1 MWFLL
6 PLYADFWYLLM
17 GLVLF
22 YFFAWPVVPGK
33 TADWK
38 WGMCVVCSG
47 SLLVTPV
54 SFHFTPLVI
63 LSFLPYVSQ
72 FPLTP
77 GAFPSAGEC
86 RGHREMEKEAGMEG
100 ETHVSGVTLPRSV
113 NSYWSAVFLM
123 CSMGR
128 LPQRGGGSRH
138 AHGKANTQR
147 AGVIEISLPC
157 FLCHVPPLSS
167 ISLSR
172 AVDWSSS
179 SCCLGLCHYPL
190 CH

>member
-1 MWFLL
+1 MQTFDIFWWAWF
-6 PLYADFWYLLM
+6 Y
-17 GLVLF
+17 VLF
-22 YFFAWPVVPGK
+22 WFFAWPVVPGK
-33 TADWK
+33 TADWE

-47 SLLVTPV
+47 SWLVTPV

-77 GAFPSAGEC
+77 GVVPSAGEPGQC
-86 RGHREMEKEAGMEG
+86 RGQREMEKEAGMDG

-123 CSMGR
+123 CSVGR
-128 LPQRGGGSRH
+128 LPQRGGGGRR

-147 AGVIEISLPC
+147 ADVIEILLPC
-157 FLCHVPPLSS
+157 FLHHVPPLSS
-167 ISLSR
+167 ISLY
-172 AVDWSSS
+172 
-179 SCCLGLCHYPL
+179 LGP
-190 CH
+190 